1 MQYNIITSDNFNISI
16 DINIIKYSSF
26 IYNLIENNIN
36 EIIHLKHYSCSYI
49 KLNKIFE
56 FLNFH
61 YFCQNKND
69 IESWNY
75 NFFNN
80 IDNSLLFELFVTAN
94 YLDIQ
99 LLLNN
104 ISLHFANIINKL
116 QTPLQLTNYFN
127 IKNNITI
134 QEQNEL
140 LNIYNISFL

>member
-26 IYNLIENNIN
+26 IYNLIENNTN

-69 IESWNY
+69 IQSWNY
-75 NFFNN
+75 NFFNHN
-80 IDNSLLFELFVTAN
+80 MSKIL
-94 YLDIQ
+94 
-99 LLLNN
+99 
-104 ISLHFANIINKL
+104 NII
-116 QTPLQLTNYFN
+116 F
-127 IKNNITI
+127 
-134 QEQNEL
+134 
-140 LNIYNISFL
+140 